1 MQRPGWGCLLR
12 RLDGKLDGLAVR
24 VPVPSGSLVDLTVVL
39 KKAATVE
46 SINEA
51 YRSAARSGPLR
62 KVLDYSDE
70 PLVSSD
76 IVGRSAS
83 CIFDSGL
90 TRGSGTLFKVF
101 GWYDNEVGYS
111 HRLVDLAVLVGKKRA
126 RTTKQ
131 SRKAATKGS

>member
-1 MQRPGWGCLLR
+1 M
-12 RLDGKLDGLAVR
+12 
-24 VPVPSGSLVDLTVVL
+24 
-39 KKAATVE
+39 
-46 SINEA
+46 
-51 YRSAARSGPLR
+51 
-62 KVLDYSDE
+62 LDYSDE
-70 PLVSSD
+70 ALVSSD
-76 IVGRSAS
+76 FVGRWAS
-83 CIFDSGL
+83 CFFDSGL